1 MPTYASHLLQPLDVG
16 CFRPQKKAY
25 RRQIESLVRNHIHHI
40 TKLEFLPAFKAAF
53 YNLITKD
60 NICASFQGTGL
71 VQFNPEAVLLRLDVK
86 LRTHLL
92 LLQRLPNDKDSL
104 EQIANVVEG
113 LDSLL
118 YKTIKGQV
126 TEVRL
131 GDEYSADWNKG
142 AIGTHHHYSDIVVT
156 GKALLGNK
164 YGGKDFWDD

>member
-1 MPTYASHLLQPLDVG
+1 MLFNHFNEGIQTIHAFSLPQTVTYLGQQWIAMILSDATEA
-16 CFRPQKKAY
+16 RTN
-25 RRQIESLVRNHIHHI
+25 LVVQ
-40 TKLEFLPAFKAAF
+40 EVAA
-53 YNLITKD
+53 I
-60 NICASFQGTGL
+60 G
-71 VQFNPEAVLLRLDVK
+71 
-86 LRTHLL
+86 
-92 LLQRLPNDKDSL
+92 DKDSL